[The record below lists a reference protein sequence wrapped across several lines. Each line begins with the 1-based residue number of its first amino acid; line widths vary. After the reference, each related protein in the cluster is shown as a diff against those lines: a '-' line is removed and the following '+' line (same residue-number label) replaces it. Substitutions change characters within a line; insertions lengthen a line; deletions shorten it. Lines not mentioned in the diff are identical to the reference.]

1 LQDRY
6 VVRIKKQQPGKTA
19 MQERLPSQHEA
30 LYNESSP
37 YAADGLKGECSGMS
51 VAAELIAATARG
63 RIDAFERLYVL
74 SAPYLNNI
82 ALRITGNSALAEDVT
97 AAALC
102 QAWQQSDRFDHQ
114 RGSAA
119 GWLQCIVRSRA
130 LDAVRA
136 NKDVLLHP
144 DPWNLIPHET
154 DPSCDPQR
162 LLLQAEQVRQLRSA
176 MEALRP
182 EEKQLLSLAFYKE
195 LTHEEIARKLE
206 LPLGTVKSHIRR
218 GIEHLRSA
226 LYHVDGRTYPGRGEH
241 ARRAAPGP
249 RDGHR
254 TRKTRQVTHPQC
266 DQAVGNRPLEFSLH
280 CAQCGQPN

>member
-1 LQDRY
+1 M
-6 VVRIKKQQPGKTA
+6 QQ
-19 MQERLPSQHEA
+19 RLPSPHEA
-30 LYNESSP
+30 LHKESPSYVEDGSKNER
-37 YAADGLKGECSGMS
+37 SGMS

-63 RIDAFERLYVL
+63 RIDAFERLYAL
-74 SAPYLNNI
+74 SAPYLYSI
-82 ALRITGNSALAEDVT
+82 ALRITGNRALAEDVT

-102 QAWQQSDRFDHQ
+102 QAWQQSDRFDPR

-136 NKDVLLHP
+136 NKEVLLHP
-144 DPWNLIPHET
+144 EPWNLIPREN
-154 DPSCDPQR
+154 DFSCDPQR
-162 LLLQAEQVRQLRSA
+162 LLLQSEQAQQLRSA
-176 MEALRP
+176 MDGLRP

-218 GIEHLRSA
+218 GIEHLRST
-226 LYHVDGRTYPGRGEH
+226 LYRVDGRTYLGGGEPAH
-241 ARRAAPGP
+241 RAASRP

-254 TRKTRQVTHPQC
+254 AKRTRQAAHPQC
-266 DQAVGNRPLEFSLH
+266 HHAVGDHALESFLH